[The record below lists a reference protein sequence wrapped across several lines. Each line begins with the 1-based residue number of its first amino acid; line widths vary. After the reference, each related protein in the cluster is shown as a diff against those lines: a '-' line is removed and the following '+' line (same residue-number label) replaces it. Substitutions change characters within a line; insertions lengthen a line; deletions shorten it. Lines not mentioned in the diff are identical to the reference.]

1 MAQVWSGKRWG
12 GQIIPRVGQEVV
24 VEFLE
29 GDPDRPL
36 VIGTVYND
44 EYKLPYEL
52 PANKTIGGLK
62 SDSTKGSGGYNEWSF
77 EDKKGS
83 EKIGL
88 HAEKDYELVIR
99 HAETRT
105 IGETFGSGT
114 SRDTT
119 LKNGDDKLDI
129 QNGSQNIKISKDQT
143 IDVQKTIT
151 VTANISIE
159 LKVGASK
166 ILLEQ
171 SGITIE
177 APTINIK
184 SLGPMVDSESAKRVV
199 SWVEEAKQDGAKLL
213 TPARREGS
221 RLWPVI
227 VANVPKGA
235 KLSDREVFGPVA
247 TVEPYESFE
256 DALAKAN
263 DTPYGLQAAVFTRDI
278 GRASDARE
286 CVTRSRR

>member
-1 MAQVWSGKRWG
+1 MFASTGIGRRSARASCGSRRSGRARNGAASSSRASARKPSSNSSKVIRTVRSWSAPSTTKNTS
-12 GQIIPRVGQEVV
+12 
-24 VEFLE
+24 
-29 GDPDRPL
+29 RP
-36 VIGTVYND
+36 TSFPTRRPSRASSPN
-44 EYKLPYEL
+44 
-52 PANKTIGGLK
+52 
-62 SDSTKGSGGYNEWSF
+62 STKGGGGYNEWQF

-119 LKNGDDKLDI
+119 IKNGDDELDI
-129 QNGSQNIKISKDQT
+129 RTDSQNVKISKDQT
-143 IDVQKTIT
+143 IDVQKTIK

-184 SLGPMVDSESAKRVV
+184 SLGPMVVK
-199 SWVEEAKQDGAKLL
+199 G
-213 TPARREGS
+213 TP
-221 RLWPVI
+221 I
-227 VANVPKGA
+227 NI
-235 KLSDREVFGPVA
+235 
-247 TVEPYESFE
+247 
-256 DALAKAN
+256 N
-263 DTPYGLQAAVFTRDI
+263 
-278 GRASDARE
+278 
-286 CVTRSRR
+286 

>member
-1 MAQVWSGKRWG
+1 M
-12 GQIIPRVGQEVV
+12 
-24 VEFLE
+24 
-29 GDPDRPL
+29 
-36 VIGTVYND
+36 
-44 EYKLPYEL
+44 
-52 PANKTIGGLK
+52 
-62 SDSTKGSGGYNEWSF
+62 SDSTKGGAGYNEWNF

-105 IGETFGSGT
+105 IGETFGSGV

-129 QNGSQNIKISKDQT
+129 QSGSQNVTISQDQT
-143 IDVQKTIT
+143 VDVQKTIT
-151 VTANISIE
+151 ITANISIE

-184 SLGPMVDSESAKRVV
+184 SLGPMVVT
-199 SWVEEAKQDGAKLL
+199 G
-213 TPARREGS
+213 TP
-221 RLWPVI
+221 I
-227 VANVPKGA
+227 NI
-235 KLSDREVFGPVA
+235 
-247 TVEPYESFE
+247 
-256 DALAKAN
+256 N
-263 DTPYGLQAAVFTRDI
+263 
-278 GRASDARE
+278 
-286 CVTRSRR
+286 

>member
-1 MAQVWSGKRWG
+1 M
-12 GQIIPRVGQEVV
+12 GQEAV

-44 EYKLPYEL
+44 EYKLPYEI
-52 PANKTIGGLK
+52 PSNKTIAGIK
-62 SDSTKGSGGYNEWSF
+62 SDSTKGGGGYNEWNF

-105 IGETFGSGT
+105 IGETFGSGA

-119 LKNGDDKLDI
+119 LKNGDDKLEI
-129 QNGSQNIKISKDQT
+129 QNGSQHVKISQDQT
-143 IDVQKTIT
+143 VDAQMTIT

-177 APTINIK
+177 APTININ
-184 SLGPMVDSESAKRVV
+184 SLGPMVV
-199 SWVEEAKQDGAKLL
+199 Q
-213 TPARREGS
+213 
-221 RLWPVI
+221 
-227 VANVPKGA
+227 
-235 KLSDREVFGPVA
+235 
-247 TVEPYESFE
+247 
-256 DALAKAN
+256 
-263 DTPYGLQAAVFTRDI
+263 GLPI
-278 GRASDARE
+278 NIN
-286 CVTRSRR
+286 